1 MKFNSILLFLSFL
14 FLTTCFVECS
24 DLHKRSVSLAKIE
37 IAGLKKLGI
46 VSLFSN
52 FLKGVQKTFLPPTSI
67 QRPLE
72 SIQRPLESIQRP
84 LESPSHSSKTVFVYR
99 PKPEVWTSS
108 TTENYF
114 YEFVRKKNETES
126 HIFKSSIS
134 TPSTPMITDLKF
146 SQKLFSFLLTAKVKN
161 KSNILEVRFY
171 F

>member
-14 FLTTCFVECS
+14 FITTCFVECS

-67 QRPLE
+67 KRPLE
-72 SIQRPLESIQRP
+72 SIKRP

-114 YEFVRKKNETES
+114 YEFVRKK
-126 HIFKSSIS
+126 K
-134 TPSTPMITDLKF
+134 
-146 SQKLFSFLLTAKVKN
+146 
-161 KSNILEVRFY
+161 
-171 F
+171 

>member
-14 FLTTCFVECS
+14 FITTCFVECS

-72 SIQRPLESIQRP
+72 SIKHPLEPIQRPLESIQRP

-99 PKPEVWTSS
+99 PKPEVWSSS

-114 YEFVRKKNETES
+114 YEFVQKK
-126 HIFKSSIS
+126 
-134 TPSTPMITDLKF
+134 
-146 SQKLFSFLLTAKVKN
+146 
-161 KSNILEVRFY
+161 
-171 F
+171 

>member
-1 MKFNSILLFLSFL
+1 MKFNEILLFLSFL
-14 FLTTCFVECS
+14 FITTCFVECS

-67 QRPLE
+67 KRPLE

-114 YEFVRKKNETES
+114 YEFVQKK
-126 HIFKSSIS
+126 
-134 TPSTPMITDLKF
+134 
-146 SQKLFSFLLTAKVKN
+146 
-161 KSNILEVRFY
+161 
-171 F
+171 